1 MATKATKA
9 TSKAVEVNTSGR
21 YFAAVGRRK
30 TSTANVRLYENGSG
44 QVVVD
49 GKALATFADVPLFS
63 EKIKAPLRLFEL
75 QNTFDIVV
83 AVDGGGKSGQTDAIN
98 HGVSRALLEY
108 DPLLRKELKAAGFLT
123 RDPRRVERKKPG
135 LRKARRSPQWSK
147 R

>member
-9 TSKAVEVNTSGR
+9 TSQATDINMSGR

-44 QVVVD
+44 QVVID
-49 GKALATFADVPLFS
+49 GKPLATFADVALFS

-75 QNTFDIVV
+75 QGAFDIVV
-83 AVDGGGKSGQTDAIN
+83 SVDGGGKSGQTDAIN

-108 DPLLRKELKAAGFLT
+108 DPLLRKDLKAAGFLT